1 MGYWIGRLHSAIHAA
16 LEKALAPEGISV
28 AQWQVLITVHQGTT
42 VTPVEVARHIDIVGG
57 AVTRLV
63 DRLVEK
69 RLLVREFGQADRRSQ
84 RLVLT
89 DQGRELVPKLARIV
103 AETEAAFLAALQ
115 PEEQAAFRKLLAKL
129 LRAQGVR
136 LPPRWG

>member
-1 MGYWIGRLHSAIHAA
+1 LHSAFQGA
-16 LEKALAPEGISV
+16 LEDALAPEGVST
-28 AQWQVLITVHQGTT
+28 AQWQLLVTVHQGNATT
-42 VTPVEVARHIDIVGG
+42 PLEAAQHIGIHSA

-69 RLLVREFGQADRRSQ
+69 GLLVREFGQADRRSQ

-89 DQGRELVPKLARIV
+89 DQGRQLVPKLARIV
-103 AETEAAFLAALQ
+103 AETEATFLAALQ

-136 LPPRWG
+136 LPPGWG